1 MKKCP
6 FCAESIQDEAIKCRY
21 CGSSLTQPA
30 PTVLS
35 PAIAPQ
41 RAAMVLAAKT
51 FTSSR
56 WSAGNM
62 FFPDSLTLT
71 SDGITFR
78 KGALFGAREE
88 HINYRAVASVRMRRL
103 LFFATLSIETSGG
116 SQPIVING
124 LGRQAAKEIQDTIR
138 DLQQR

>member
-21 CGSSLTQPA
+21 CGSSLTTAAVPA
-30 PTVLS
+30 LA
-35 PAIAPQ
+35 PAIAPHK
-41 RAAMVLAAKT
+41 AAMVLAT
-51 FTSSR
+51 RRYQSSR
-56 WSAGNM
+56 WSTGNM
-62 FFPDSLTLT
+62 FFPDSITLA
-71 SDGITFR
+71 SDGIIFR

-88 HINYRAVASVRMRRL
+88 HINYRAVASVRLKRR
-103 LFFATLSIETSGG
+103 FFFSILSIETSGG

-124 LGRQAAKEIQDTIR
+124 LWRSAAKEIQDTIR